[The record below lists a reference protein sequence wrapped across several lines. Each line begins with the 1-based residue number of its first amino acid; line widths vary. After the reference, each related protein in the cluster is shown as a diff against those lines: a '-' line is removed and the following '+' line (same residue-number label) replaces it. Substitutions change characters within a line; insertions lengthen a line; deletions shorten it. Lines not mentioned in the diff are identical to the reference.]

1 MLKFSSNVHKFKK
14 GKLITSCVSWS
25 ESTASPLLQ
34 RYWEKSAYCI
44 ALHFMSQKVW
54 QLSNASCGR
63 YVKFLSNFKFNVIY
77 YRGLAANGM
86 ERQNNHFYRGKK
98 EILPS
103 ISSSPP
109 SLMFLAQA
117 MYFISTF
124 YNSTSYIARNPIIV
138 K

>member
-1 MLKFSSNVHKFKK
+1 MQVML
-14 GKLITSCVSWS
+14 
-25 ESTASPLLQ
+25 
-34 RYWEKSAYCI
+34 
-44 ALHFMSQKVW
+44 
-54 QLSNASCGR
+54 CGR

-98 EILPS
+98 EIL
-103 ISSSPP
+103 SSPP

-124 YNSTSYIARNPIIV
+124 YNSTSYIASNPIIV

>member
-1 MLKFSSNVHKFKK
+1 MRIAKHFILCHKKFDSYRMQVML
-14 GKLITSCVSWS
+14 CD
-25 ESTASPLLQ
+25 
-34 RYWEKSAYCI
+34 
-44 ALHFMSQKVW
+44 
-54 QLSNASCGR
+54 R

-124 YNSTSYIARNPIIV
+124 YNSTSYIASNPTTV

>member
-1 MLKFSSNVHKFKK
+1 MQVML
-14 GKLITSCVSWS
+14 
-25 ESTASPLLQ
+25 
-34 RYWEKSAYCI
+34 RD
-44 ALHFMSQKVW
+44 
-54 QLSNASCGR
+54 R
-63 YVKFLSNFKFNVIY
+63 YVKFLSNFKFNFIY

-124 YNSTSYIARNPIIV
+124 YNSTSYIASNPIIV